1 MGFFFAFSQGRFFV
15 CVVFVLPTA
24 NVNIYMLMLE
34 ALTTQQRVTLG
45 HYGLYFFL
53 LLINE

>member
-1 MGFFFAFSQGRFFV
+1 M

-34 ALTTQQRVTLG
+34 ALKSQQRVTLG

-53 LLINE
+53 LLINELCANAT